1 MRLFVDEEI
10 HFTGTESV
18 KDVAKPEQPVTAI
31 GKNNVSKVGETIES
45 DDR

>member
-1 MRLFVDEEI
+1 MRQFVDGEI

-31 GKNNVSKVGETIES
+31 DKNNGSKVRETIES